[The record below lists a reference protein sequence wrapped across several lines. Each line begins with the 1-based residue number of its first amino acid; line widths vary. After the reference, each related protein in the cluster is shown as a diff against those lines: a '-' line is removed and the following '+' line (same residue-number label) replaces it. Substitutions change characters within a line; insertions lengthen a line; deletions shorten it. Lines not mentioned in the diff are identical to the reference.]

1 MEDLLNANGIA
12 LLLGCNRQQVH
23 LLVVDAKDRRER
35 GEVDE
40 TTLPEPFGL
49 LNGERPV
56 WRRADI
62 EPWKK
67 VRERLEAEKR
77 KREER
82 AAFERWERARQRA
95 SATA

>member
-12 LLLGCNRQQVH
+12 TLLGCNRQQVH
-23 LLVVDAKDRRER
+23 LLVVDAKVRREA
-35 GEVDE
+35 GTADE
-40 TTLPEPFGL
+40 TTLPEPFGM

-56 WRRADI
+56 WRRVDV

-67 VRERLEAEKR
+67 VRERLEAER
-77 KREER
+77 RRREER
-82 AAFERWERARQRA
+82 EAYERWERARQRA